1 MARKPSTVG
10 EIIKEEYLEP
20 MNMSM
25 MELCRQ
31 IHSSKGGVS
40 HLLSG
45 NIRLSIEMA
54 FKLAKFFNTTEE
66 YWLGIQRQVDLYE
79 AKRNKE
85 LKATLKKIVPFDK
98 AR

>member
-10 EIIKEEYLEP
+10 EIIKKEYLEP

-25 MELCRQ
+25 MELCRRT
-31 IHSSKGGVS
+31 HSSKGAIF

-45 NIRLSIEMA
+45 SNRLSIEMA
-54 FKLAKFFNTTEE
+54 FKLAKLFNTTEE
-66 YWLGIQRQVDLYE
+66 FWLNLQRQVDLYE

-85 LKATLKKIVPFDK
+85 LKATLKKITPVE
-98 AR
+98 